1 MSQVTAR
8 IEDHF
13 AELTDPRRREVTYPL
28 INVSVRRTAPLFAGL
43 AFGSSSC
50 GALFSGAFSLFG
62 SQLIDFPAV
71 VGVADEPAVGEK
83 VFKGFRRCAAAV
95 R

>member
-1 MSQVTAR
+1 
-8 IEDHF
+8 
-13 AELTDPRRREVTYPL
+13 
-28 INVSVRRTAPLFAGL
+28 
-43 AFGSSSC
+43 
-50 GALFSGAFSLFG
+50 LFSGAFSLFG